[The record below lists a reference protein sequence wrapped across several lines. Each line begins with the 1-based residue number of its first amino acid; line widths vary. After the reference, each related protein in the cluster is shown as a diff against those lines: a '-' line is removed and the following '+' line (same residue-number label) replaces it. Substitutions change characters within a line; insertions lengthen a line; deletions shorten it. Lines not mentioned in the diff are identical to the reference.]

1 MSLISK
7 NTEPFYFMLPHTT
20 DDGRG
25 GRTTTWE
32 EGYLF
37 YGCAVISMTAKEAP
51 RDKTT
56 ESAQKPDTK
65 ALYTLF
71 TTRDICLPFH
81 TVCKRAR
88 DGRIFR
94 VVSDSADMQ
103 APKGARL
110 DLRMHAAE
118 EWALNGEEV
127 KT

>member
-7 NTEPFYFMLPHTT
+7 NTEPFYMMIPHSTA
-20 DDGRG
+20 DGTG
-25 GRTTTWE
+25 GRTTTWT
-32 EGYLF
+32 EGSTF

-56 ESAQKPDTK
+56 QNAQKPDTK
-65 ALYTLF
+65 SIYTLF
-71 TTRDICLPFH
+71 TRGICLPFH

-88 DGRIFR
+88 DGRFFR
-94 VVSDSADMQ
+94 VVSDSADMD

-118 EWALNGEEV
+118 EYTLPSN
-127 KT
+127 